1 MTRVLLVGDAASV
14 HLRRLA
20 TSLAEAGCAVRIAGF
35 EGAPLDGIPIHR
47 LGSLP
52 LGADRRYLLAV
63 PHLARLLR
71 RHRPDVV
78 NAHYLTSY
86 GVMTALALRL
96 AFPGGPRPPL
106 VQTVWGDDLLV
117 TPGRSGVHRR
127 LAAVALRF
135 SAMVTGDSADLA
147 DAARLLAPAA
157 PWTTVVFGPPRALLD
172 APMAKERLIVS
183 ARQLLAE
190 MRVSLIV
197 QAFLLTRR
205 RYPSDLDGW
214 RLAIAGSGPEDA
226 SLRAIAAE
234 EPDVIEIVG
243 GLPHQELGRLL
254 LRSSVQVS
262 IPVSDATSA
271 TLLEGL
277 AAGSLPV
284 VNDLPANREWVDADV
299 GVIVSRDPTVD
310 ELAAAL
316 RKAVA
321 SEPMTNELRNRVSHV
336 TWESQ
341 VELMADLLDRL
352 ATKDRDQ
359 P

>member
-20 TSLAEAGCAVRIAGF
+20 TSLAAAGCAVRIAGF
-35 EGAPLDGIPIHR
+35 EGALLDGIPIHR
-47 LGSLP
+47 LGRLP
-52 LGADRRYLLAV
+52 LGADRRYLLAI
-63 PHLARLLR
+63 PRLAALLR
-71 RHRPDVV
+71 RHRPDVI

-86 GVMTALALRL
+86 GLMGALALRL
-96 AFPGGPRPPL
+96 AFPVGPRPPL

-117 TPGRSGVHRR
+117 TPRRSELHRR
-127 LAAVALRF
+127 LAAVALR
-135 SAMVTGDSADLA
+135 SAAMVTGDSADLA
-147 DAARLLAPAA
+147 DATRSLAPAV

-172 APMAKERLIVS
+172 APLAKEHLIIS
-183 ARQLLAE
+183 ARQLVPD
-190 MRVSLIV
+190 MRVGLIIR
-197 QAFLLTRR
+197 AFLAAKARCAGK
-205 RYPSDLDGW
+205 LDGW
-214 RLAIAGSGPEDA
+214 RLVVAGSGPEDA
-226 SLRAIAAE
+226 SLRAIAAK
-234 EPDVIEIVG
+234 EPDVVEIVG
-243 GLPHQELGRLL
+243 GLAHDGLGALL

-284 VNDLPANREWVDADV
+284 VNDLPANREWVDADT

-316 RKAVA
+316 RQAVA
-321 SEPMTNELRNRVSHV
+321 SEPMTSELRSRVAHV

-341 VELMADLLDRL
+341 VELMTGLLDRL
-352 ATKDRDQ
+352 AGRARRL